1 MRHVLLI
8 GIGPGDPSQVTYQA
22 VEALGRATVLFLL
35 DKGTGKDELVR
46 LRTSI
51 LERYVSK
58 PRYRLVRVAD
68 PRRNM
73 GDDDYTGAVQAW
85 HRQRAALYARL
96 LEDELEPG
104 DTGAFLLWG
113 EPGLYDSTLRV
124 LDLVR
129 RSGMPLSLEMIPGI
143 SSVQA
148 LAARHQVAL
157 NRIGEP
163 LTIVPGRRL
172 KELPRIDNVVVML
185 DGQGALAD
193 LEDPDLLIYWGAYL
207 GTADEILIAGP
218 LHAVK
223 QEILEQRESARARKG
238 WIMDTYLL
246 RRPS

>member
-22 VEALGRATVLFLL
+22 VEALGRATVFFLL
-35 DKGTGKDELVR
+35 DKGMDKDELVR

-58 PRYRLVRVAD
+58 PRYRLVRVRD
-68 PRRNM
+68 PRRNT
-73 GDDDYTGAVQAW
+73 GDLDYTGAVQQW

-96 LEDELEPG
+96 LQDELGPA
-104 DTGAFLLWG
+104 DVGAFLLWG

-129 RSGMPLSLEMIPGI
+129 QGGMDLSLEVIPGI

-172 KELPRIDNVVVML
+172 MDLARVDNVVVML
-185 DGQGALAD
+185 DGQCAFAH

-207 GTADEILIAGP
+207 GTVDEILIAGP
-218 LHAVK
+218 LHAVR
-223 QEILEQRESARARKG
+223 QEILEQREKARARKG